1 MAVWFMGYTPTLA
14 TAAMIAGANDDGTWV
29 TLNGQTVGGTY
40 ISSAFGST
48 VAGPMWG
55 DAMHVIQ
62 QWLPDDD
69 FTPPSGQDIAG
80 VLTEIPDTGGMGV
93 DQATTLLESLGFVV
107 ELGGYRPS
115 GYAED
120 TVAYTLPGRGSDVA
134 SGTTVTIYQSTG
146 VPPPKPPKPGGGD
159 GGGDGGGGGGT
170 AAATAADGGDGNG
183 KPH

>member
-1 MAVWFMGYTPTLA
+1 
-14 TAAMIAGANDDGTWV
+14 
-29 TLNGQTVGGTY
+29 
-40 ISSAFGST
+40 
-48 VAGPMWG
+48 MWG

-62 QWLPDDD
+62 RWLPDDD
-69 FTPPSGQDIAG
+69 FTPPSGLDIAG

-93 DQATTLLESLGFVV
+93 DQATSLLESLGFVV

-146 VPPPKPPKPGGGD
+146 VPPPKPPKPGDGD
-159 GGGDGGGGGGT
+159 GGDGDGGGGGDGDG
-170 AAATAADGGDGNG
+170 DGGGGPGNGGGNGGGHGNG